1 MARQFSRLQGLSWAA
16 SGREEPVPRAPLTG
30 PVRPRRPPLEQRSS
44 CDLLPCAAVK
54 EHSRMIPPHIRFQ
67 ADAIICEAVREND
80 RFVVR
85 AHHHSSVSST
95 RIHTVQHTRSKKQRS
110 LSVPETSKLHD
121 PMLRRMT
128 MHVGYARVSTREQTI
143 DLQVDALTQAGCTNV
158 YTEVISG
165 ARADRPI
172 LAQVLETLR
181 AGDVLVIWKLDRLGR
196 SLTHLLTIVTD
207 LMTRQVGLKSL
218 NDPIDTTTP
227 QGRLIFNLFASLA
240 EFEREVIRERTQA
253 GLSAAR
259 ARGRLGG
266 RPKGLPRK
274 AEAT

>member
-1 MARQFSRLQGLSWAA
+1 
-16 SGREEPVPRAPLTG
+16 
-30 PVRPRRPPLEQRSS
+30 
-44 CDLLPCAAVK
+44 
-54 EHSRMIPPHIRFQ
+54 
-67 ADAIICEAVREND
+67 
-80 RFVVR
+80 
-85 AHHHSSVSST
+85 
-95 RIHTVQHTRSKKQRS
+95 
-110 LSVPETSKLHD
+110 
-121 PMLRRMT
+121 
-128 MHVGYARVSTREQTI
+128 MHVGYARVSTKEQTI
-143 DLQVDALTQAGCTNV
+143 DLQVDALTQAGCTKV

-165 ARADRPI
+165 ARAERPI

-274 AEAT
+274 AEATAYAAETLYREGRLSAQDIADKLHISKSTLYAYLRARGVPIGTSRGQPGTPPITTPI